1 MEKKLKE
8 KIINSLKK
16 HTGEDKIIVL
26 SSGDCGSF
34 EHITLSL
41 GSSTTVDFIIQI
53 VRRYTYN
60 EIWLHQ
66 VYPIDSFVSSLH
78 VKSIEDALKE
88 CSNETD
94 KI

>member
-1 MEKKLKE
+1 MEKELKE

-16 HTGEDKIIVL
+16 HTMEDKIIVL

-34 EHITLSL
+34 EHLTLSL
-41 GSSTTVDFIIQI
+41 GSSTTVDFIIKI

-60 EIWLHQ
+60 DIWLHQ
-66 VYPIDSFVSSLH
+66 VYAIDSYVSSLR
-78 VKSIEDALKE
+78 VKEIEDALTDY
-88 CSNETD
+88 SNETD